1 MSEVSPSSLIDR
13 LRAEP
18 HLFDPDAAQLLL
30 ELAGDKIT
38 STVLTSHATNNHVA
52 TALSSAENRGEK
64 ISIHAN
70 YIGFVGPVAALPAVY
85 TDRALDEKRLRSSSY
100 FDFLEIF
107 AAELRELFF
116 ASSRK
121 YRLSSLIQ
129 LFGIGPKNK
138 VTRSIYAL
146 LGLASPKLVDQLVIA
161 SEVPLYFSG
170 FFANQRRTATNLRLM
185 LAEFLGYEVT
195 VHQFQKRWLQ
205 VDISEQTQLG
215 SGSRENAL
223 LGVTAIAG
231 SSYADR
237 RSAIRVSIGPLRYGE
252 YLSLMPAQKKFAELT
267 ELIRLYCGP
276 SLSFEIQLILAKED
290 IPESRL
296 ESGSPVGRLGWDL
309 WVRQAPAPE
318 DSADAVFDPDKVAQ
332 AAN

>member
-38 STVLTSHATNNHVA
+38 STFLTSHATNNHVA

-70 YIGFVGPVAALPAVY
+70 YIGFVGPIAALPAVY

-129 LFGIGPKNK
+129 LFEIGPKNK

-146 LGLASPKLVDQLVIA
+146 
-161 SEVPLYFSG
+161 F
-170 FFANQRRTATNLRLM
+170 
-185 LAEFLGYEVT
+185 
-195 VHQFQKRWLQ
+195 
-205 VDISEQTQLG
+205 
-215 SGSRENAL
+215 GSRFSK
-223 LGVTAIAG
+223 T
-231 SSYADR
+231 
-237 RSAIRVSIGPLRYGE
+237 
-252 YLSLMPAQKKFAELT
+252 
-267 ELIRLYCGP
+267 C
-276 SLSFEIQLILAKED
+276 
-290 IPESRL
+290 
-296 ESGSPVGRLGWDL
+296 
-309 WVRQAPAPE
+309 
-318 DSADAVFDPDKVAQ
+318 
-332 AAN
+332 